1 MTNILTVIG
10 AATTLRFM
18 LWLLYA
24 MFLKSYGP
32 SMSDILRRVPPR
44 GLAMTRPQENT
55 Q

>member
-1 MTNILTVIG
+1 MTNILALIG
-10 AATTLRFM
+10 AAVVLRFM

-44 GLAMTRPQENT
+44 GLAMTGPHD
-55 Q
+55 